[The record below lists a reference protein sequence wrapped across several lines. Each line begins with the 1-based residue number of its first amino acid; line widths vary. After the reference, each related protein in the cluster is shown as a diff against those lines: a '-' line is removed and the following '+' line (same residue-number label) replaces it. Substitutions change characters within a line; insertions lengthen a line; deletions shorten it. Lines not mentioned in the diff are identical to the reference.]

1 MLAEIGIGF
10 LSSAL
15 GVAAPLVALLA
26 LGWLYSWIKPNR
38 RN

>member
-1 MLAEIGIGF
+1 MLAEIGIG

-15 GVAAPLVALLA
+15 GVAAPLVALLT
-26 LGWLYSWIKPNR
+26 LGFVINWIEPNR